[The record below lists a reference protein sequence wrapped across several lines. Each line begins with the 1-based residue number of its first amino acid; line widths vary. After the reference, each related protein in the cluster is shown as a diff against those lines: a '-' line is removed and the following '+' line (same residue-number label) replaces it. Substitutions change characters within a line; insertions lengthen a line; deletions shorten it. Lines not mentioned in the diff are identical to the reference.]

1 MSFRVST
8 LWHYI
13 GYIQIPKEKTQIE
26 QINERREE
34 YNQRKAAPVIE
45 EIDDVGTN
53 DIDEQNDR
61 IEYDNEMFNEE
72 SENPIGES
80 QSDDEVFDTS
90 DCSINQNK
98 F

>member
-1 MSFRVST
+1 M
-8 LWHYI
+8 
-13 GYIQIPKEKTQIE
+13 
-26 QINERREE
+26 
-34 YNQRKAAPVIE
+34 IE

-72 SENPIGES
+72 PENPIGES

-90 DCSINQNK
+90 DCSINQNR